1 MSAVVSATSFRTDSR
16 ATRVAAAA
24 SRHAF
29 ARSLPRR
36 TALCSSL
43 SFDKHYLLQELKGAV
58 IGHAKDGS
66 GKQSPGVVREAML
79 KKVLQALH
87 SPLG

>member
-1 MSAVVSATSFRTDSR
+1 LSEWNPAVRELFRI
-16 ATRVAAAA
+16 V
-24 SRHAF
+24 F
-29 ARSLPRR
+29 GE
-36 TALCSSL
+36 